1 MKYTEA
7 PDFTIEKS
15 RFGLYTSVTTDGL
28 KMVTGLTEE
37 GVRFVTNHIH
47 IPVMLGTFDGWTSEP
62 RSSVVAG
69 KL

>member
-1 MKYTEA
+1 MKYTEP
-7 PDFTIEKS
+7 PDYTIEKS
-15 RFGLYTSVTTDGL
+15 RFGLYTSVTTDGHR
-28 KMVTGLTEE
+28 MVTGPTEE
-37 GVRFVTNHIH
+37 AVREVTNTIH

>member
-28 KMVTGLTEE
+28 KMVT
-37 GVRFVTNHIH
+37 
-47 IPVMLGTFDGWTSEP
+47 D
-62 RSSVVAG
+62 
-69 KL
+69 

>member
-1 MKYTEA
+1 MKYTEP

-15 RFGLYTSVTTDGL
+15 RFGLYTSVTTDGHR
-28 KMVTGLTEE
+28 MVTGPTEE
-37 GVRFVTNHIH
+37 AVRYVTNEIH
-47 IPVMLGTFDGWTSEP
+47 IPVMLGTYDGWTSVP